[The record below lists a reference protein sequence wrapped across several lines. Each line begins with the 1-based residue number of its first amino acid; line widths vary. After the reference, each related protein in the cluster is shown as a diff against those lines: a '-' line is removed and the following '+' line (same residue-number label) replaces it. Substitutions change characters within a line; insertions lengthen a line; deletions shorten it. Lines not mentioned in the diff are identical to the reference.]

1 MISGIG
7 ITDGLVP
14 CSQQYWNNYKFSET
28 IKINPRNQLKSKS
41 NAFLPDTHFST
52 QTRWNEFHF
61 NAQTQRLWGSLTE
74 DSQSNSIS
82 DSYTLTHNETQWD
95 QQLSLKSKSAII
107 LEIEIWLIDID
118 WQILQYEISRELISL
133 IRCHR
138 VSWRD
143 KISLIR
149 DVMRRLTAFSL
160 LWLQRFISQENNIGR
175 SVYQ

>member
-52 QTRWNEFHF
+52 QTRWNEFQF

-107 LEIEIWLIDID
+107 LEIEISNYPWNRNLTD
-118 WQILQYEISRELISL
+118 WY
-133 IRCHR
+133 
-138 VSWRD
+138 
-143 KISLIR
+143 
-149 DVMRRLTAFSL
+149 RLTNTSIWNLPWAD
-160 LWLQRFISQENNIGR
+160 ISHPLPPCQLKG
-175 SVYQ
+175 